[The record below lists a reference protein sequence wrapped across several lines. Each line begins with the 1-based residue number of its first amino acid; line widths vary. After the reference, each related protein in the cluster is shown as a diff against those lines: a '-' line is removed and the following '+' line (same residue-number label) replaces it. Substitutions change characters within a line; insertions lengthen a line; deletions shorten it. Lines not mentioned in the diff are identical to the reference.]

1 MTEHLIS
8 HTKSRGKIFDKV
20 LELGSGCGYQSAV
33 LSYFCEEVHAIERIK
48 PLVAKSREN
57 LSQLKIKNVLFKYG
71 DGFTDWD
78 KKLLF
83 DGVLCAAAPR
93 QYPQDLISLLK
104 NDAKLVIPVG
114 SSEQKLNVIS
124 KISDNEIEEH
134 EYDDVAFVPMLAGK
148 SDDGNDV

>member
-1 MTEHLIS
+1 
-8 HTKSRGKIFDKV
+8 
-20 LELGSGCGYQSAV
+20 
-33 LSYFCEEVHAIERIK
+33 
-48 PLVAKSREN
+48 LVQKSREN
-57 LSQLKIKNVLFKYG
+57 LSNLKINNILFKHG
-71 DGFTDWD
+71 DGYQDWD
-78 KKLLF
+78 KEKKY
-83 DGVLCAAAPR
+83 DGILCAAAPR